1 MMKKY
6 NFRGG
11 AALTILLAC
20 SFGAIFLAGWSY
32 TLTSVGNHQP
42 YIPGSDSM
50 GYHQVSA
57 LPHWRKTWWATEK
70 DAGGVDRRLFELER
84 GGRRDFKLDL
94 PNVGV
99 KDPKDI
105 GWPYKDGFSYE
116 LVQGAYAG
124 YSTYPEK
131 GTLTSTYACGEES
144 GSLFEVFDYW
154 PKGKPF
160 SNLRLSMVNEFDE
173 NRKATYVNLN
183 AVDIPP
189 YGNTVLMEQPLY
201 EISMEAKDGKLH
213 WVTMKSN
220 FAHGVYKAKEI
231 QDTTI
236 DAPEDGFYFYI
247 GSDSPG
253 QIALLLSVL
262 ELDGEE
268 PASVW
273 VLGGG
278 NMAIWNTQYGDLMA
292 AKPIF
297 TRMTVYPFDTAPSW
311 LRRWWVASRKFYEG
325 WKPGELR
332 TYILFEEGDNYL
344 RKFERDEEGWV
355 QFYNM
360 FINGADIVVAYMDE
374 KDRLVRVEQ
383 VGAAYCTASEL
394 KKIGTNDKW
403 WGN

>member
-1 MMKKY
+1 MKKH

-11 AALTILLAC
+11 VALTALLVC
-20 SFGAIFLAGWSY
+20 SFAAILMAGWSY
-32 TLTSVGNHQP
+32 TLTSADNHQP
-42 YIPGSDSM
+42 YIPGTDSM
-50 GYHQVSA
+50 GYHPVSVS
-57 LPHWRKTWWATEK
+57 PYWGKTWWVTEK
-70 DAGGVDRRLFELER
+70 DASGADKRLFELV
-84 GGRRDFKLDL
+84 RRYKNDFKLDL

-105 GWPYKDGFSYE
+105 IWPYKDGFTYE

-131 GTLTSTYACGEES
+131 GTMISTYAIGEES
-144 GSLFEVFDYW
+144 GSLSEVFDYW
-154 PKGKPF
+154 PKGKPYG
-160 SNLRLSMVNEFDE
+160 NLRMSTVNEFDE

-189 YGNTVLMEQPLY
+189 FGNTVLMEQPKY
-201 EISMEAKDGKLH
+201 EISMKNKDGKLH
-213 WVTMKSN
+213 WVTTKSN
-220 FAHGVYKAKEI
+220 YVNGKYEAKEV
-231 QDTTI
+231 QNKTI
-236 DAPEDGFYFYI
+236 DAPEDGFYFYV
-247 GSDSPG
+247 GSETPG

-273 VLGGG
+273 VLAGG
-278 NMAIWNTQYGDLMA
+278 NLAIWNTQYDDLSA

-297 TRMTVYPFDTAPSW
+297 TRMTAYPLDKAPSW
-311 LRRWWVASRKFYEG
+311 LRKWWVASRKFYEG

-332 TYILFEEGDNYL
+332 TYILYEEGNNYYATY
-344 RKFERDEEGWV
+344 ERDEEKAV
-355 QFYNM
+355 QFYLM
-360 FINGADIVVAYMDE
+360 YLNGADIVVAYLDD

-383 VGAAYCTASEL
+383 VGASYCTAAQL